1 MRILKLLMCAA
12 IALIAVVSCTPKKDV
27 PKSKVLVLY
36 YSQTSN
42 TKAVAQEIATRL
54 DADIEEISLVEPYD
68 TAFQATIDR
77 CKADREKGILPEIK
91 PLKANIADYDWVFI
105 GYPIWFGTY
114 APPIASLLEKVDLS
128 GKWVVPFCTFGSGGL
143 ESSTKDLAEKQPNAK
158 IMTGYG
164 VRAAR
169 MDAMPKEVEQFL
181 KLYTPLISEP
191 DPTDVEANT
200 QSDSLFVP
208 ADFPEQHPV
217 SADEAAIFDAAV
229 NGYPMLNAKA
239 KTVASRTV
247 LDGTEYLFTAMD
259 MPREKKADMPPAS
272 EIQVYVLVEKDKA
285 PVFTKVVR

>member
-1 MRILKLLMCAA
+1 MRILKLMMCAA
-12 IALIAVVSCTPKKDV
+12 VALMAVVSCTPKKEAKEA
-27 PKSKVLVLY
+27 PASKVLVLY

-42 TKAVAQEIATRL
+42 TRTVAQEIATRL
-54 DADIEEISLVEPYD
+54 NADIEEITLVEPYD

-91 PLKANIADYDWVFI
+91 PLKSNVADYDWVFI

-128 GKWVVPFCTFGSGGL
+128 EKWVVPFCTFGSGGL
-143 ESSTKDLAEKQPNAK
+143 ESSSKDMAEKQPNAK
-158 IMTGYG
+158 ILPGYG

-169 MDAMPKEVEQFL
+169 MSAMPKEVEHFL
-181 KLYTPLISEP
+181 KLYAPLM
-191 DPTDVEANT
+191 DKFKTTNT
-200 QSDSLFVP
+200 SSPFVP

-239 KTVASRTV
+239 TTVASRTI

-259 MPREKKADMPPAS
+259 MRQEVSSYDSQLTS
-272 EIQVYVLVEKDKA
+272 EIQVYVTVKNGKA
-285 PVFTKVVR
+285 PEFTRVVR